1 MHKTLICILLA
12 AAAFSAGIDHARA
25 QSKENVTYPNAVIPG
40 LGGPV
45 TVYAGIYKPRGNGP
59 FPAVI
64 VLHGCGGTDYH
75 HKAWA
80 ERLVSWG
87 YVALVPDS
95 FMSRGHKSLCT
106 QTTLVPP
113 EMRVSDIIGSAEY
126 LAGLP
131 YVAKD
136 KIGLVGFSHGGWT
149 IMKAVQERYQLKAFG
164 IRGAVA
170 YYPYCNPKQDTKI
183 SIPLLVLIGEDDSWT
198 PALLC
203 RELQANEAL
212 KSAAPT
218 EMVFYPGAYHSFD
231 RPERVIEVDGWSVGG
246 GVKKHKSGGNPA
258 AAEDSFNRSKA
269 FFERVFAAA
278 NN

>member
-1 MHKTLICILLA
+1 MRQFVMFIFAMIVT
-12 AAAFSAGIDHARA
+12 AFSGISYSRA
-25 QSKENVTYPNAVIPG
+25 QSKENVTYPNVVIPG
-40 LGGPV
+40 LGGAV

-64 VLHGCGGTDYH
+64 VLHGCGGTDYN

-95 FMSRGHKSLCT
+95 FMSRGHKSICT
-106 QTTLVPP
+106 QTTVVTP
-113 EMRVSDIIGSAEY
+113 EMRVSDIMGSTEY

-149 IMKAVQERYQLKAFG
+149 VMKAVQERYQLKSFG

-170 YYPYCNPKQDTKI
+170 YYPYCNPKQDSKI
-183 SIPLLVLIGEDDSWT
+183 SIPLLILIGEDDSWT
-198 PALLC
+198 PAPLC
-203 RELQANEAL
+203 RELQANDNL

-218 EMVFYPGAYHSFD
+218 EMVFYPNTYHSFD
-231 RPERVIEVDGWSVGG
+231 RPERITEVDGWSVGG
-246 GVKKHKSGGNPA
+246 GVKKHKIGGNPV
-258 AAEDSFNRSKA
+258 AAEDSFKRSKA
-269 FFERVFAAA
+269 FFARVFSAA